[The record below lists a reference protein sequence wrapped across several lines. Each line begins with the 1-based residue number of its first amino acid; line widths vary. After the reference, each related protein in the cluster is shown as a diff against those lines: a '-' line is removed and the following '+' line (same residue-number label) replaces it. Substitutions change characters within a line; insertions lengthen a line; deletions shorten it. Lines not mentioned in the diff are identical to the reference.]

1 MKHIKSRSSPAVHI
15 PRLAAGGLALALG
28 LAACSKGPP
37 PPPCPVVVPVAD
49 AAQMVRFNGDGHD
62 LTDVVFEA
70 RIQGY
75 ALTCEYDDDVIDGQM
90 TLSLLAVRG
99 PSDQERI
106 ARVGYFV
113 AVATRDQ
120 QIAAR
125 EEFELEIPFEGNRS
139 RVIAVDEVAPRI
151 PLKAGESGDDYV
163 IYIGLIVTPEELQYN
178 RQNR

>member
-1 MKHIKSRSSPAVHI
+1 MSGSAAVSEAGPSRCVTVRIPGFRCRISAISPMKHIKSRSSPAVHI

-37 PPPCPVVVPVAD
+37 PPPCPAVVPVAD

-113 AVATRDQ
+113 AV
-120 QIAAR
+120 
-125 EEFELEIPFEGNRS
+125 
-139 RVIAVDEVAPRI
+139 
-151 PLKAGESGDDYV
+151 
-163 IYIGLIVTPEELQYN
+163 
-178 RQNR
+178 